1 MKFKDQFYLILAG
14 IFIAS
19 LVTCNL
25 IANKF
30 VTVDLG
36 FKVFIV
42 SAGIL
47 PYPLTFLVTDL
58 ISELYGQKKAN
69 QVVFSGFIAS
79 LFVLLFLWLGA
90 QPDALNRMEIKTN
103 SDNKIDLKL
112 IENLSKVD
120 FLKLESTDQNTAIFD
135 IKSHVEMND
144 EEVMRSIEPS
154 LKSLDKEIYTINFI
168 QSPINNSTYNLV
180 FQNAWRVI
188 AASMI
193 AYLFA
198 QFIDVRIFH
207 FWKKLTKGKHL
218 WLRNNGST
226 VASQLVD
233 TTLVV
238 SILFVGVWNSDQ
250 IFRAIIDGWLFKMLM
265 ALIDTP
271 IIYGIIYLLKGK
283 IEIAAIEEP

>member
-1 MKFKDQFYLILAG
+1 MKFKDQLYIFLCA
-14 IFIAS
+14 IFISS

-69 QVVFSGFIAS
+69 IVVFSGFVAS
-79 LFVLLFLWLGA
+79 MFVLLFIWLGIQFNA
-90 QPDALNRMEIKTN
+90 IPDSIVN
-103 SDNKIDLKL
+103 DN
-112 IENLSKVD
+112 
-120 FLKLESTDQNTAIFD
+120 
-135 IKSHVEMND
+135 
-144 EEVMRSIEPS
+144 
-154 LKSLDKEIYTINFI
+154 
-168 QSPINNSTYNLV
+168 TYNKV
-180 FQNAWRVI
+180 FQNAWRII

-207 FWKKLTKGKHL
+207 FWKRLTNGKHL

-226 VASQLVD
+226 IASQLVD

-238 SILFVGVWNSDQ
+238 MILFVGVWEPSNIIS
-250 IFRAIIDGWLFKMLM
+250 AIIDGWLFKMLM
-265 ALIDTP
+265 AAIDTP
-271 IIYGIIYLLKGK
+271 IIYGIIHLLKGK
-283 IEIAAIEEP
+283 VEIAKH

>member
-1 MKFKDQFYLILAG
+1 MRFKDQLYIFLSA
-14 IFIAS
+14 IFISS

-69 QVVFSGFIAS
+69 IVVFSGFVAS
-79 LFVLLFLWLGA
+79 MFVLLFLWLGSQFNA
-90 QPDALNRMEIKTN
+90 IPDSIVN
-103 SDNKIDLKL
+103 DN
-112 IENLSKVD
+112 
-120 FLKLESTDQNTAIFD
+120 
-135 IKSHVEMND
+135 
-144 EEVMRSIEPS
+144 
-154 LKSLDKEIYTINFI
+154 
-168 QSPINNSTYNLV
+168 TYNKV
-180 FQNAWRVI
+180 FQNAWRII

-207 FWKKLTKGKHL
+207 FWKRLTNGKHL

-226 VASQLVD
+226 IASQLVD

-238 SILFVGVWNSDQ
+238 MILFVGVWEPRNIIS
-250 IFRAIIDGWLFKMLM
+250 AIIDGWLFKMLM
-265 ALIDTP
+265 AAIDTP
-271 IIYGIIYLLKGK
+271 IIYGIIHLLKGK
-283 IEIAAIEEP
+283 VEIAKH

>member
-1 MKFKDQFYLILAG
+1 MKLKDQLYIFLCA
-14 IFIAS
+14 IFISS

-69 QVVFSGFIAS
+69 IVVFSGFVAS
-79 LFVLLFLWLGA
+79 MFVLLFLWLGSQFNA
-90 QPDALNRMEIKTN
+90 IPDSIVN
-103 SDNKIDLKL
+103 DN
-112 IENLSKVD
+112 
-120 FLKLESTDQNTAIFD
+120 
-135 IKSHVEMND
+135 
-144 EEVMRSIEPS
+144 
-154 LKSLDKEIYTINFI
+154 
-168 QSPINNSTYNLV
+168 TYNKV
-180 FQNAWRVI
+180 FQNAWRII

-198 QFIDVRIFH
+198 QFIDVKIFH
-207 FWKKLTKGKHL
+207 FWKRLTSGKHL

-226 VASQLVD
+226 IASQLVD

-238 SILFVGVWNSDQ
+238 MILFVGVWEPSNIIS
-250 IFRAIIDGWLFKMLM
+250 AIIDGWLFKMLM
-265 ALIDTP
+265 AAIDTP
-271 IIYGIIYLLKGK
+271 IIYGIIHLLKGK
-283 IEIAAIEEP
+283 VEIAKH